1 MTRIRLTKTG
11 QGRNPVA
18 TFIQGDS
25 RTSVISMVIDR
36 YESGVDLSNLIWTV
50 NVVNSAWD
58 KDVVLLTNTNILPQT
73 IELSWLVYGIA
84 TSTAGITT
92 FEVRGLQDGT
102 NILVWQSAKYYLMIS
117 DYLEAD
123 AGDDPTTL
131 SILEQLL
138 AQVGEVTNN
147 LATLQSEVYDIRTD
161 VNGTVY
167 PSAGDAVRANIAIV
181 G

>member
-11 QGRNPVA
+11 QGRNPIA

-25 RTSVISMVIDR
+25 RTSIISMVIDR
-36 YESGVDLSNLIWTV
+36 YESGVDLSNLAWTV
-50 NVVNSAWD
+50 NIVNSAGD
-58 KDVVLLTNTNILPQT
+58 TDAVLITNTNIMPQT
-73 IELSWLVYGIA
+73 IELSWLVYGVA
-84 TSTAGITT
+84 TSTTGITT

-102 NILVWQSAKYYLMIS
+102 NILVWQSAKYHLMIS

-123 AGDDPTTL
+123 VGDDPTTL
-131 SILEQLL
+131 STLEQLL
-138 AQVGEVTNN
+138 AQIGEVANHLT
-147 LATLQSEVYDIRTD
+147 TLQNEVYDIRTD

-167 PSAGDAVRANIAIV
+167 SSAGDAVRANIAIV